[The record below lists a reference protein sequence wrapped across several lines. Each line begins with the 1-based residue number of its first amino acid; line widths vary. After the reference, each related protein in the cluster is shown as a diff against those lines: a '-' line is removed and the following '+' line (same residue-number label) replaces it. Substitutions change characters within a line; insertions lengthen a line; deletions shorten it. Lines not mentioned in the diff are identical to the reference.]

1 MKRCHRTSS
10 RRAVPSFLLG
20 PAIAA
25 LALVAGLSGA
35 AWATGAA
42 TEFEVDGL
50 HGTLAVPAPRGPF
63 PAALIIVGSGPTNR
77 DGNSSLG
84 LKTDMYR
91 LLSDALVANGIACA
105 RYDKRGIGASSKAG
119 PPEEE
124 LRIGEFADDA
134 LAIASWL
141 GRQPNVSGIS
151 LVGHSEGGL
160 LALMGAARVKPK
172 AVVLLATPGRK
183 FAALLRDQF
192 GRPGLPAG
200 VAAEAQR
207 VISDLERGDAVGE
220 VSPMLRAVFRPS
232 VQPFLKS
239 LMAIDPAQLIE
250 RLEQPVMIVG
260 GGRDL
265 QVGRTDFDTLAAT
278 RPDAEAYW
286 DPSMGHT
293 LKSTRSAPEAYTN
306 PRKPLAAGLAERIA
320 DFIKLNSQ

>member
-1 MKRCHRTSS
+1 MKRPHRARL
-10 RRAVPSFLLG
+10 RRAAPSFLLG

-25 LALVAGLSGA
+25 LALVAGLSSA
-35 AWATGAA
+35 ASATGVA
-42 TEFEVDGL
+42 TEFEVNGL
-50 HGTLAVPAPRGPF
+50 HGTLAMPAPGGPF
-63 PAALIIVGSGPTNR
+63 PAALILAGSGPTDR

-91 LLSDALVANGIACA
+91 LLSDALVADGVACA

-119 PPEEE
+119 RPEEE
-124 LRIGEFADDA
+124 LRIGEFADDTV
-134 LAIASWL
+134 AIASWL
-141 GRQPNVSGIS
+141 VRQPNVSGIS
-151 LVGHSEGGL
+151 LIGHSEGGL
-160 LALMGAARVKPK
+160 LALMAAPRIKPK

-192 GRPGLPAG
+192 ARPGLPAG

-207 VISDLERGDAVGE
+207 LISDLERGDPVGE
-220 VSPMLRAVFRPS
+220 VSPLLRAVFRPS

-239 LMAIDPAQLIE
+239 LMAIDPPQLIE
-250 RLEQPVMIVG
+250 RLEQHVLIVG

-278 RPDAEAYW
+278 RTDAEAYW

-293 LKSTRSAPEAYTN
+293 LKSTRSAQEAYTN
-306 PRKPLAAGLAERIA
+306 ARIPLAAGLAERVA
-320 DFIKLNSQ
+320 DFVKLKSR